1 MGIQG
6 SICFRKN
13 FFRDVENDFI
23 ITSAIFFVL
32 AYLFAIRWVE
42 KVTHPFN
49 NKKNSKDSEAD

>member
-1 MGIQG
+1 M
-6 SICFRKN
+6 SICSRKN
-13 FFRDVENDFI
+13 YFHDVDNDFI